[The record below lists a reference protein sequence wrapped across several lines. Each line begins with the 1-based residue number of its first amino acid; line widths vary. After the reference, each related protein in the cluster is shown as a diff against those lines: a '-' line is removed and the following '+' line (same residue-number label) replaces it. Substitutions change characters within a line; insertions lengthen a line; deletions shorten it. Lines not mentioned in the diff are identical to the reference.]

1 MKKISRTE
9 LKKSETSWMSW
20 NKLKSKLILVRS
32 AGSAGTGSSSSARLI
47 SCQDAQFSW
56 EECLAVRPVSRV
68 QGSYGPM
75 VEHGSIMKGFRLRR
89 QSLSTCGKNA
99 KRLEAISG
107 RKGTY
112 GQVSIQLPK
121 DTFSFGKAVDLVSI

>member
-1 MKKISRTE
+1 
-9 LKKSETSWMSW
+9 MSW

-32 AGSAGTGSSSSARLI
+32 AGSAGTVSSSSARLI
-47 SCQDAQFSW
+47 SCQDAQFSS

-75 VEHGSIMKGFRLRR
+75 VEHGSIMKRFRLRR

-112 GQVSIQLPK
+112 GQVSIRLPK
-121 DTFSFGKAVDLVSI
+121 DTFSFGKAIDLVSI